1 MMMKLK
7 LGNEL
12 YIDSIKPDCE
22 EKKQI
27 IDGIL
32 KGEVSISLLQ
42 RNVNTGKY
50 RVLNTWSENDVL
62 LSEEAL

>member
-1 MMMKLK
+1 MMVKLK

-27 IDGIL
+27 IDCVSDREDVSVTMHY
-32 KGEVSISLLQ
+32 GEPDNRHS
-42 RNVNTGKY
+42 Y
-50 RVLNTWSENDVL
+50 TWNDVRIEL
-62 LSEEAL
+62 EKI